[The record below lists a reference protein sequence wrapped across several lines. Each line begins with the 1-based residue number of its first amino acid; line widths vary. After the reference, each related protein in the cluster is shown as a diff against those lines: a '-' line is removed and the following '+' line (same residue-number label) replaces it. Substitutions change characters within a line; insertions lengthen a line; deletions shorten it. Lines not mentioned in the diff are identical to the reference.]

1 MEPPINFYTGSS
13 EKDKRDLSRNP
24 EKKGYSFIKTNT
36 NLIKRYT
43 KLSENCICG
52 KKTNI

>member
-24 EKKGYSFIKTNT
+24 EKKVI
-36 NLIKRYT
+36 L
-43 KLSENCICG
+43 L
-52 KKTNI
+52 

>member
-24 EKKGYSFIKTNT
+24 EKKGLFFYKEKYKPDQA
-36 NLIKRYT
+36 LH
-43 KLSENCICG
+43 
-52 KKTNI
+52 

>member
-24 EKKGYSFIKTNT
+24 EKRLFFYKEKYKPDQA
-36 NLIKRYT
+36 LP
-43 KLSENCICG
+43 
-52 KKTNI
+52 